1 MKIVLHP
8 TYFPN
13 IITFAVIAQYDV
25 TWETADNFQKQT
37 FRNRT
42 FICADRGQ
50 LMLNIPIQHVGKK
63 QGRQKYADVKIDYQE
78 NWQRQHWRTLQTAYR
93 TSPFFE
99 YYEDDIAPIFEKT
112 HDSLLELNLA
122 TIAVICDCL
131 QIEMPTTRTTEFV
144 KQHTNDMRF
153 LVNSKKE
160 LHFNF
165 EEYNQL
171 FGDRHGFLP
180 NMSMLDLLFNEG
192 ANALQYLK
200 NINLDSLNA

>member
-13 IITFAVIAQYDV
+13 IITFAALAQNEVI
-25 TWETADNFQKQT
+25 WEVADNFQKQT

-42 FICADRGQ
+42 YICADRGQ

-78 NWQRQHWRTLQTAYR
+78 KWQRQHWRTIQTAYR

-99 YYEDDIAPIFEKT
+99 YYEDDIAPLFEKT
-112 HDSLLELNLA
+112 QESLLELNLA
-122 TIAVICDCL
+122 TIAVVCHCL
-131 QIEMPTTRTTEFV
+131 QFDMPNSRTNEFL
-144 KQHTNDMRF
+144 KHHENDMRF
-153 LVNSKKE
+153 LANAKKE
-160 LHFNF
+160 VSLDF
-165 EEYNQL
+165 EEYNQV
-171 FGDRHGFLP
+171 FGDRHGFLQ
-180 NMSMLDLLFNEG
+180 NMSILDLLFNEG
-192 ANALQYLK
+192 TSAMQYLK